1 MFEFSIFLWGFINH
15 YLQLMGIELCVF
27 VCVRVRDLQSGSN
40 GPPSSSWREVVSL
53 TWQERI
59 RETWQFQSRERNVP
73 FPALT
78 VNTRTI
84 TLFLLLALSPSVCVF
99 VGITLHYSIF
109 PENTNDIT
117 PTPLSFVCRF
127 FLLNPPVLVTP
138 EWGGSDFPLFL
149 SGHPSQLLDPLNVG
163 SSECVFQ
170 HVFCE
175 LVRKGCFRSSRTP
188 FLRP

>member
-1 MFEFSIFLWGFINH
+1 M
-15 YLQLMGIELCVF
+15 
-27 VCVRVRDLQSGSN
+27 CVRVRDLQSGSN

-78 VNTRTI
+78 VNTLTI

-127 FLLNPPVLVTP
+127 FSFWTRLYRLHLSEGAQISPSSYPGTRLNSWTRWMWVQT
-138 EWGGSDFPLFL
+138 
-149 SGHPSQLLDPLNVG
+149 NV
-163 SSECVFQ
+163 
-170 HVFCE
+170 
-175 LVRKGCFRSSRTP
+175 CFSMCSVN
-188 FLRP
+188 L